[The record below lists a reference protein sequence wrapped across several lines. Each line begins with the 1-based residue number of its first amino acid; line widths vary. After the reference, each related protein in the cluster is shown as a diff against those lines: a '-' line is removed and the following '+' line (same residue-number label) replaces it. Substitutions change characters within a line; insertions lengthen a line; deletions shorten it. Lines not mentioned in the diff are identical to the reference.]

1 MLVYRCESPDYTVS
15 LVVER
20 TSPRLTARSLSFLR
34 IDRDALN
41 CHYELIFTVEEART
55 QRLSFTLPAATPA
68 SVSIV
73 GSTAEAQGIHER
85 TGCTVQG
92 GQSRFC

>member
-1 MLVYRCESPDYTVS
+1 MPAEVAYRCESPDYAAS

-20 TSPRLTARSLSFLR
+20 TSPRLTARTISFLR

-55 QRLSFTLPAATPA
+55 QRLSFALPATRRRR
-68 SVSIV
+68 SRSW
-73 GSTAEAQGIHER
+73 GSTA
-85 TGCTVQG
+85 
-92 GQSRFC
+92 